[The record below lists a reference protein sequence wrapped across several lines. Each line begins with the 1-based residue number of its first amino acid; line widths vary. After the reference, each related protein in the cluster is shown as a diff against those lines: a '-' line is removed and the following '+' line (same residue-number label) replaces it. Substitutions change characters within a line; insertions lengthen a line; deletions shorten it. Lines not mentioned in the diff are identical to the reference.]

1 MLELYKLAMKLVT
14 KVLLSVSVISI
25 IGLQWPIGFAVGQT
39 VKERALCQQVAGN
52 TTKFKF
58 AASGIMRGEKADGT
72 FRSVYYVDGFKKGM
86 LWSLKNCYEKK
97 G

>member
-1 MLELYKLAMKLVT
+1 MKLVT
-14 KVLLSVSVISI
+14 KVLLGLSVVTITA
-25 IGLQWPIGFAVGQT
+25 LQWPIGFAIGQT
-39 VKERALCQQVAGN
+39 VKERALCQQVGGN
-52 TTKFKF
+52 MTKFKY
-58 AASGIMRGEKADGT
+58 AAGGVMRGEKAGGT